1 MKKRR
6 RLALERKAKAKK
18 ERTLIKRHTI
28 KSMDNSKAVKNSFS
42 VSPLFQDVLAK
53 RKKETFDS
61 DLVSRLVLVKV
72 GQIYSK
78 LIGPK

>member
-1 MKKRR
+1 MVYQ
-6 RLALERKAKAKK
+6 AKAIK
-18 ERTLIKRHTI
+18 EITLIKRHTI
-28 KSMDNSKAVKNSFS
+28 RSMDNSKAVKNSFS
-42 VSPLFQDVLAK
+42 ISPLFQDVLAK

-78 LIGPK
+78 QIGPK